1 MTPGLVSSLSHDI
14 TTHVCLG
21 RQRWQDRPLHSEGA
35 SGPAP
40 LSGPWPQCIVI
51 LRYACLWPS
60 FPGPQARLP
69 GVPPDMPQQGQPTW
83 LSDSSLAPS
92 PGCWLCLLHIPIG
105 PSSAPTIRLHSWPW
119 PPCHQGY
126 QGRSQSPATTAGWQS
141 CQDISSC
148 KLHNPL
154 QPPGRRT
161 RTGSQPRCLGHGAP
175 SDTIRSHCHCH
186 SHHRRP
192 WVGSSQGQLTAQQG
206 FLAALVLQGTR
217 VLFLLLSLRNKKTSL
232 LLLTLFGPDHV
243 MRSLLTN
250 HCFWEVAHRP
260 DHLRPGDS

>member
-1 MTPGLVSSLSHDI
+1 MSAWGVRGGRTGHCTVRMQWPSLS
-14 TTHVCLG
+14 L
-21 RQRWQDRPLHSEGA
+21 WA
-35 SGPAP
+35 MAP
-40 LSGPWPQCIVI
+40 VYVI
-51 LRYACLWPS
+51 LGDACLWPS

-69 GVPPDMPQQGQPTW
+69 GMPPDMPQQGQPTW
-83 LSDSSLAPS
+83 LSDSSPAPS
-92 PGCWLCLLHIPIG
+92 PGCWLCLLHVPIS

-126 QGRSQSPATTAGWQS
+126 QGRSQCPATTAGWQS

-154 QPPGRRT
+154 QPPGRRRT

-175 SDTIRSHCHCH
+175 SDTTRSHCHCH
-186 SHHRRP
+186 SRHRRP

-206 FLAALVLQGTR
+206 FLAALVLKWIH
-217 VLFLLLSLRNKKTSL
+217 VLFLLLSLRNKETSL

-260 DHLRPGDS
+260 DHLRLCS